1 MASDTNFIYNIL
13 STSECQQRN
22 NEEHFKT
29 NKTPNEI
36 TVCLQTNC
44 WVTWLKLLGSKF
56 FFIPKDESSL
66 IKLDSFVSAA
76 VPCKQVST
84 SLTAETTAALP
95 NNVHR
100 LTQQACCCEPA
111 RAAAGRRQLNGTPAQ
126 WCVGMFSKR
135 HGYGTDRQTDRW
147 TNGHM
152 DGV

>member
-1 MASDTNFIYNIL
+1 MTRILFIIY
-13 STSECQQRN
+13 CQRANVN
-22 NEEHFKT
+22 NATTKNT
-29 NKTPNEI
+29 LK
-36 TVCLQTNC
+36 QTN
-44 WVTWLKLLGSKF
+44 TKRNHSLFTNKLLGHVTKAAGIKV